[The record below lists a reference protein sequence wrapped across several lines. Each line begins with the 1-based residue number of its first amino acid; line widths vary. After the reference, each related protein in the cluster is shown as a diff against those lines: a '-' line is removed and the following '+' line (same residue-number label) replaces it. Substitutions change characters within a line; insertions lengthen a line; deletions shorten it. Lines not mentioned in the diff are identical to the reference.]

1 VAAAAADGTAG
12 NGVKWRY
19 PNRLEVRNM
28 AAKSARDR
36 IIDAALELAGRQS
49 WESLRLHDV
58 AAEMKLEL
66 NDVRACFREKE
77 DITEAW
83 FDRADAA
90 MLHAGTEPGFAD
102 LPARERVHR
111 LIMRWLSTLASHRR
125 VTRQMIWGKL
135 EPGHLH
141 YQFAGLL
148 RVSRTVQWVREAA
161 HRDAVLPW
169 RAFEETG
176 LTAIYLA
183 TFFYWMRDESENATR
198 TSTFLHRLLDRA
210 ERVTRCFPGFSGVGA
225 GTGSPPS
232 PTPGS

>member
-1 VAAAAADGTAG
+1 
-12 NGVKWRY
+12 
-19 PNRLEVRNM
+19 M

-36 IIDAALELAGRQS
+36 IIDAALDFAGRHS

-58 AAEMKLEL
+58 AAELKLEL

-83 FDRADAA
+83 FDRADAT
-90 MLHAGTEPGFAD
+90 MLQVGVDPGFTG
-102 LPARERVHR
+102 LTSRERIHR
-111 LIMRWLSTLASHRR
+111 LIMTWLSALSPHRR
-125 VTRQMIWGKL
+125 VTRQMIYGKL

-161 HRDAVLPW
+161 HHDAVLPW

-183 TFFYWMRDESENATR
+183 TFFYWMRDESENARR
-198 TSTFLHRLLDRA
+198 TSAFLDRLLGRA
-210 ERVTRCFPGFSGVGA
+210 ERLAQCFPKFSGSRSQPDM
-225 GTGSPPS
+225 TTPPA
-232 PTPGS
+232 P